1 MSAPAD
7 TIRQLNSARDI
18 VLRDATIYPQVVPGV
33 LPVIGPSTPVEQRR
47 WGADFLAETFASP
60 VIGADAKET
69 MCVGSGVL
77 DTLRGYLNR
86 KEDMGEDEDP
96 AVVKSAVQCA
106 ASVYPLVFRYTMN
119 SSNDEAWQ
127 KLASIKSSIL
137 RRMDTAPSG
146 VRICCVKFVAMVVQ
160 VQTPGLIADPRRQEQ
175 NEVSLALVPRDHAVL
190 KVGLL
195 EAEASGLSDRLLY
208 VLQDDAVDALLV
220 TATLNALSFLVQR
233 RASISNK
240 ILGVVLNFNPLKLAS
255 RAMSGRDKVSV
266 RSMTRT
272 TMTFLLH
279 VLKRNPHHTLAPRI
293 QQHIERLRHS
303 LMQAFAD
310 ANQLKRPAPDGPIDG
325 LDDAKRQR
333 VENAAAMGAATAP
346 QQSIQ
351 ASTHLPYGS
360 TIAQL
365 FTLSDDK
372 AATGFHVEAIPYNI
386 VAQLIPP
393 LMQSVDQARFDE
405 AINIVKSRYLNLSK
419 LPPPDAASAA
429 RAAVGDDED
438 DYDPSMTMGGDAEQV
453 LNRLDQMPPE
463 GSEGPGI
470 AIGPFELPPPAPL
483 SDREKDEYSRTAVTR
498 VFETLSEMDRDA
510 RQKNAKKQEL
520 AKGFN
525 RPSAPSHDRDGWLA
539 LITRLATRSQFELQ
553 DDDGSTV
560 KQENGDRSLAKKGSN
575 FSLST
580 GIREALLNYV
590 MENFR
595 ARITVAI
602 SWLNEEWYCDRIQQ
616 KQNDSNDSTET
627 TPTYTSYTL
636 RLLDSLIPYLDT
648 KDNRVLIRLVSEI
661 PSLPAELFPKL
672 QKIADDPER
681 VNLVVQALLYLV
693 MFRPPVREMALDALE
708 ALWRENED
716 ARKPAE
722 RHLAKWRPEVVEKGI
737 DSNGNGEVKTEA

>member
-33 LPVIGPSTPVEQRR
+33 LPVIGAATPVEQRR

-60 VIGADAKET
+60 VINADAKET
-69 MCVGSGVL
+69 MCIGSGVL
-77 DTLRGYLNR
+77 DTLKGYLNR
-86 KEDMGEDEDP
+86 KEDMGEEEDP

-119 SSNDEAWQ
+119 SSNDEAWH
-127 KLASIKSSIL
+127 KMAAIKSRIL

-175 NEVSLALVPRDHAVL
+175 NEVSLALVPREHSVL

-233 RASISNK
+233 RASVSNK
-240 ILGVVLNFNPLKLAS
+240 ILGIVLNFNPLKLAAS

-279 VLKRNPHHTLAPRI
+279 VLKRNPHHTLAGRI

-310 ANQLKRPAPDGPIDG
+310 ANSLKRPAPDGPTDG

-333 VENAAAMGAATAP
+333 VEKAAAIGAATAP

-351 ASTHLPYGS
+351 ASTQIPYGS
-360 TIAQL
+360 TVAQL

-386 VAQLIPP
+386 VASLVMSASQPSLSWLGAGGRLNP
-393 LMQSVDQARFDE
+393 LANSCF
-405 AINIVKSRYLNLSK
+405 L
-419 LPPPDAASAA
+419 
-429 RAAVGDDED
+429 
-438 DYDPSMTMGGDAEQV
+438 
-453 LNRLDQMPPE
+453 
-463 GSEGPGI
+463 
-470 AIGPFELPPPAPL
+470 GPF
-483 SDREKDEYSRTAVTR
+483 
-498 VFETLSEMDRDA
+498 
-510 RQKNAKKQEL
+510 
-520 AKGFN
+520 
-525 RPSAPSHDRDGWLA
+525 
-539 LITRLATRSQFELQ
+539 
-553 DDDGSTV
+553 
-560 KQENGDRSLAKKGSN
+560 
-575 FSLST
+575 
-580 GIREALLNYV
+580 
-590 MENFR
+590 
-595 ARITVAI
+595 
-602 SWLNEEWYCDRIQQ
+602 
-616 KQNDSNDSTET
+616 
-627 TPTYTSYTL
+627 
-636 RLLDSLIPYLDT
+636 
-648 KDNRVLIRLVSEI
+648 
-661 PSLPAELFPKL
+661 
-672 QKIADDPER
+672 
-681 VNLVVQALLYLV
+681 
-693 MFRPPVREMALDALE
+693 
-708 ALWRENED
+708 
-716 ARKPAE
+716 
-722 RHLAKWRPEVVEKGI
+722 
-737 DSNGNGEVKTEA
+737 

>member
-1 MSAPAD
+1 MSALAQTLASLD
-7 TIRQLNSARDI
+7 SARAF
-18 VLRDATIYPQVVPGV
+18 VLKDPAIYPQVVPGV
-33 LPVIGPSTPVEQRR
+33 LPAIGPATPVEQRR

-60 VIGADAKET
+60 VVSADVKEA
-69 MCVGSGVL
+69 MCIGSGVL

-86 KEDMGEDEDP
+86 KEEMGEDEDP

-119 SSNDEAWQ
+119 SSTGEAWH
-127 KLASIKSSIL
+127 KMAAIKSSIL

-175 NEVSLALVPRDHAVL
+175 NEVSLALVPREHSVL
-190 KVGLL
+190 KVALL

-208 VLQDDAVDALLV
+208 ALQDDATDALLV
-220 TATLNALSFLVQR
+220 TATLNAISFLVQQ

-240 ILGVVLNFNPLKLAS
+240 ILGIVLNFNPLKLAT

-279 VLKRNPHHTLAPRI
+279 FLKRNPHHALAGRI
-293 QQHIERLRHS
+293 QQHIERLRHN
-303 LMQAFAD
+303 LMQAFTD
-310 ANQLKRPAPDGPIDG
+310 ANQLKRPASDDPTDG

-333 VENAAAMGAATAP
+333 IDNAAAIGAATAP

-351 ASTHLPYGS
+351 ASTQIPYGS
-360 TIAQL
+360 SVAQL

-372 AATGFHVEAIPYNI
+372 AATGFHVAAIPYNI

-393 LMQSVDQARFDE
+393 LMQSVDQALFDQ
-405 AINIVKSRYLNLSK
+405 AINIVKARFLNLSK
-419 LPPPDAASAA
+419 QTPDATSAA

-463 GSEGPGI
+463 GFEGPGI
-470 AIGPFELPPPAPL
+470 AIGPFKLPPPEPL
-483 SDREKDEYSRTAVTR
+483 NDREKDEYSKTAVTR
-498 VFETLSEMDRDA
+498 VFETLTEMDRDA
-510 RQKNAKKQEL
+510 RQKGAKKQEL

-525 RPSAPSHDRDGWLA
+525 RPAAPSHDRDGWLA

-553 DDDGSTV
+553 DSEGGAV
-560 KQENGDRSLAKKGSN
+560 KQENGDRTLARKGSN

-602 SWLNEEWYCDRIQQ
+602 SWLNEEWYCDRIAQ
-616 KQNDSNDSTET
+616 KQNGDSSTET
-627 TPTYTSYTL
+627 TPTYNSYTL
-636 RLLDSLIPYLDT
+636 RLMDSLIPYLDT
-648 KDNRVLIRLVSEI
+648 KDNKVLIRLVSEI

-672 QKIADDPER
+672 RKIADDPER

-693 MFRPPVREMALDALE
+693 MFRPPAREAALNALE

-722 RHLAKWRPEVVEKGI
+722 RHLAKWRPEVVEKGL
-737 DSNGNGEVKTEA
+737 DGVGEVKTEA

>member
-33 LPVIGPSTPVEQRR
+33 LPVIGAATPVEQRR

-60 VIGADAKET
+60 VINADAKET
-69 MCVGSGVL
+69 MCIGSGVL
-77 DTLRGYLNR
+77 DTLKGYLNR
-86 KEDMGEDEDP
+86 KEDMGEEEDP

-119 SSNDEAWQ
+119 SSNDEAWH
-127 KLASIKSSIL
+127 KMAAIKSSIL

-175 NEVSLALVPRDHAVL
+175 NEVSLALVPREHSVL

-233 RASISNK
+233 RASVSNK
-240 ILGVVLNFNPLKLAS
+240 ILGIVLNFNPLKLAAS

-279 VLKRNPHHTLAPRI
+279 VLKRNPHHTLAGRI

-310 ANQLKRPAPDGPIDG
+310 ANSLKRPAPEAMDG

-333 VENAAAMGAATAP
+333 VEKAAAIGAATAP

-351 ASTHLPYGS
+351 ASTHIPYGS
-360 TIAQL
+360 TVAQL

-372 AATGFHVEAIPYNI
+372 AATGFHVAAIPYNI

-405 AINIVKSRYLNLSK
+405 AINIVKARYLNLSK
-419 LPPPDAASAA
+419 QQPPPDAASAA
-429 RAAVGDDED
+429 RAAIGDDED

-463 GSEGPGI
+463 GFEGPGI
-470 AIGPFELPPPAPL
+470 AIGPFQLPPPGPL
-483 SDREKDEYSRTAVTR
+483 NDREKDEYSKTAVTR
-498 VFETLSEMDRDA
+498 VFETLAEMDRDA
-510 RQKNAKKQEL
+510 RQKGPKKQEL

-525 RPSAPSHDRDGWLA
+525 RPPAPSHDRDGWLA

-553 DDDGSTV
+553 DSDGSPV
-560 KQENGDRSLAKKGSN
+560 KQENGDRTLTKKGSN

-602 SWLNEEWYCDRIQQ
+602 SWLNEEWYCDRILQ
-616 KQNDSNDSTET
+616 KQNGSDNPTET

-636 RLLDSLIPYLDT
+636 RLMDSLIPYLDT
-648 KDNRVLIRLVSEI
+648 KDNKVLIRLVSEI

-672 QKIADDPER
+672 RKIADDPER

-693 MFRPPVREMALDALE
+693 MFRPPAREAALDALE

-722 RHLAKWRPEVVEKGI
+722 RHLARWRPEVVEKGI
-737 DSNGNGEVKTEA
+737 DGAGDVKTEA